1 MYQRAW
7 NDPRLAMFEAAG
19 TKNINKE
26 TPEMKKILLASTFSM
41 ALLAGTA
48 LHAQDVGVGVD
59 AGTGG
64 GVSVGSDNGGVS
76 AGGGADADA
85 GVGAGVDNDGVGVD
99 ADVDAGAAASAE
111 SDDATA
117 DADAAADS
125 ALDAFFT
132 DETQAEAIG
141 EAEIATTF
149 AGLSAEDQ
157 QQVRDEC
164 SDAMADQASMSES
177 MTAVCTAVSAM

>member
-1 MYQRAW
+1 MYRRAW

-76 AGGGADADA
+76 AGGGADA

-117 DADAAADS
+117 GADAAADS